1 MVGKGD
7 NEITVVAACWNIVAR
22 LTVLGE
28 CFGSFT
34 AMFSLGHILEN
45 VGMGRVFFWLL
56 SRC

>member
-7 NEITVVAACWNIVAR
+7 NEIAVVALGWNMFAR

-28 CFGSFT
+28 CFGSLT

-45 VGMGRVFFWLL
+45 VGMGRVLSWLL